1 MGAPLRQHTGVLLL
15 CGLAVGSA
23 LAVSGCHKQKSQ
35 TTESEKVSIITAQA
49 KSTVTALHFNGPLG
63 PLSSQSL
70 LSPLEGRVTAVL
82 FEYGQQIN
90 KGQAVITMD
99 ASKLAEEYRKT
110 VSEFLEKKQTY
121 ETGLVSYQG
130 TEALYKAGVI
140 SKEEYLTASNRQ
152 KSDTLSFYQAKY
164 DLEKLLPQ
172 TSVSFKTIEELS
184 LSNVAKAHELLNK
197 QFKEI
202 KIFSPAKGVALFP
215 SADQKKEGSGNGRIN
230 VGDDLKVGQLILSVG
245 DLSGFS
251 MKINVSEISINL
263 IKKDLPAKI
272 TGSAFPGITLNGYVS
287 SVASQSNP
295 GEGGE
300 GGLGMFEVR
309 INIPDVTPEQRR
321 IIRVGMSGAV
331 ELDIPEAPQI
341 FLPIKAVAQKNGKT
355 VVTVEDKNGQRR
367 EVVVITGK
375 TTLTEVAIVKGI
387 SPGDRVV
394 VPH

>member
-1 MGAPLRQHTGVLLL
+1 MVAALRQRTGLLFL
-15 CGLAVGSA
+15 WCGLALGILVC
-23 LAVSGCHKQKSQ
+23 VSGCHKQQKTG
-35 TTESEKVSIITAQA
+35 TTASASVITAQA
-49 KSTVTALHFNGPLG
+49 KATVTALHFNGPLG
-63 PLSSQSL
+63 PLSSQSI
-70 LSPLEGRVTAVL
+70 LSPLEGRVTQVL

-110 VSEFLEKKQTY
+110 VSDFLEKKQTY
-121 ETGLVSYQG
+121 ETGIVSYQG

-172 TSVSFKTIEELS
+172 TSVSFKTIEELNLTD
-184 LSNVAKAHELLNK
+184 LSKAHELLNK
-197 QFKEI
+197 QFKEL
-202 KIFSPAKGVALFP
+202 KIFSPVKGVALFP
-215 SADQKKEGSGNGRIN
+215 SSDQKKEGSGNGRIS

-251 MKINVSEISINL
+251 MKVNVSEISINL

-295 GEGGE
+295 TEGGE

-309 INIPDVTPEQRR
+309 VNIPDVSPEQRR
-321 IIRVGMSGAV
+321 IIRVGMSGTV
-331 ELDIPEAPQI
+331 ELDIPEPPQI
-341 FLPIKAVAQKNGKT
+341 FLPIRAVFQKDNKTMVT
-355 VVTVEDKNGQRR
+355 VVDKDGQRR
-367 EVVVITGK
+367 DVVVITGK

-387 SPGDRVV
+387 SPGDQVV